1 MFLFP
6 SARTPG
12 MDLGG
17 GWRGCA
23 LLLPWE
29 CSWQLVFCKIWRYVF
44 SAIKR
49 HLLRREC
56 FHSRGQHLCKF
67 IGTKGSVCIRR
78 VQLPEDCFGTPTWPP
93 FHCFGT
99 PIWPPWRHVK
109 TLHSLLKFVYVTSQ
123 LRHSLVLQP
132 LLRKVLD
139 PSLNSLNSL
148 NSLSKGGHVQT
159 FWTLREGAYSRLG
172 AF

>member
-12 MDLGG
+12 MDPGG
-17 GWRGCA
+17 GCRGCA

-67 IGTKGSVCIRR
+67 IGTKGSVCITKEFNSQRIVLGHQHGRR
-78 VQLPEDCFGTPTWPP
+78 SIVWDTNMAA
-93 FHCFGT
+93 
-99 PIWPPWRHVK
+99 
-109 TLHSLLKFVYVTSQ
+109 VTSCENTPFAIKIC
-123 LRHSLVLQP
+123 LRHQSVTP
-132 LLRKVLD
+132 F
-139 PSLNSLNSL
+139 
-148 NSLSKGGHVQT
+148 LS
-159 FWTLREGAYSRLG
+159 GATSPKKSPGSVPELS
-172 AF
+172 